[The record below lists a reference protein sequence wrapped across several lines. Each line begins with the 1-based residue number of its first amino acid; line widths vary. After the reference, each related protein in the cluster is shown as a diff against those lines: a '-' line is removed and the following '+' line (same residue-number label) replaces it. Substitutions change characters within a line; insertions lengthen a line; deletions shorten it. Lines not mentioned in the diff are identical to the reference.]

1 MDHIPLLF
9 GGFLVKAGWV
19 TEAQVQQAVRL
30 QQELTCSLGMAAVL
44 EGLLTVD
51 DLRQV
56 LAHQRQTGLLLH
68 NAIHALGLLDTEQ
81 LASLDA
87 RCRAQHVLLGEALVL
102 QGSLAAAA
110 LQEALDS
117 FEHYN
122 TTGMLVPRVHPECPV
137 PEEVNGPWVV
147 DNGPQDGG

>member
-1 MDHIPLLF
+1 MDYIPLLF
-9 GGFLVKAGWV
+9 GRFLVKAGWV
-19 TEAQVQQAVRL
+19 TDAQVQQAVRL
-30 QQELTCSLGMAAVL
+30 QQELTCSPGIAAVL
-44 EGLLTVD
+44 EGILTVD

-68 NAIHALGLLDTEQ
+68 DAIRALGLLDTEQ

-87 RCRAQHVLLGEALVL
+87 RCRAQHVMLGEALVL
-102 QGSLAAAA
+102 QKSLSAAA

-117 FEHYN
+117 FKHYN
-122 TTGMLVPRVHPECPV
+122 TTGMLVPCVHSERPV

-147 DNGPQDGG
+147 GNGSQSGG